1 MARYDSAAVC
11 RRGHAFTT
19 HTERAA
25 EVAAR
30 CASCGAEVLTAC
42 PECNHRIRGLPSN
55 SSGKYRPPD
64 FCDACGSPFPWLTRQ
79 GHIYQLQNL
88 LDETDL
94 DPATRLEV
102 REQLEAL
109 SKPDVSDDEQR
120 ERWTKV
126 KQLAPGLW
134 ASGQRILVN
143 VVSEAIKQP
152 LGL

>member
-1 MARYDSAAVC
+1 MQPPNPRSSLKQLGQVQ
-11 RRGHAFTT
+11 
-19 HTERAA
+19 
-25 EVAAR
+25 AAR
-30 CASCGAEVLTAC
+30 LLQ
-42 PECNHRIRGLPSN
+42 RLR
-55 SSGKYRPPD
+55 
-64 FCDACGSPFPWLTRQ
+64 SPFPWLTRQ